1 MEYFEGSNF
10 SIDTLCSQ
18 TQVYAFWHGQL
29 ALGIICERIPSNIM
43 CFWKRVVRSIIVRA
57 EAKRSASVANG
68 ERKRNVSLPRPQYM
82 YCCLGKRSET
92 FRFQQPIEE
101 GSETSR
107 FQQPMGEGSETSRFH
122 AQNIC
127 IVVWVKEAKRFASN
141 NQWRKEAKRL
151 ASNNQWGKEAK
162 RLASNNQWGKEAKR
176 LASTPTIY
184 VLLFG

>member
-1 MEYFEGSNF
+1 M
-10 SIDTLCSQ
+10 
-18 TQVYAFWHGQL
+18 
-29 ALGIICERIPSNIM
+29 
-43 CFWKRVVRSIIVRA
+43 RSIIVRA

-82 YCCLGKRSET
+82 YCCLGERSET
-92 FRFQQPIEE
+92 FRFQQPMEEGSETSRFQQPMGE

-122 AQNIC
+122 AHNIC

-162 RLASNNQWGKEAKR
+162 RLAS
-176 LASTPTIY
+176 TPTIY

>member
-1 MEYFEGSNF
+1 
-10 SIDTLCSQ
+10 
-18 TQVYAFWHGQL
+18 
-29 ALGIICERIPSNIM
+29 M

-82 YCCLGKRSET
+82 YCCLGERSGT
-92 FRFQQPIEE
+92 F
-101 GSETSR
+101 R

-122 AQNIC
+122 AHIC
-127 IVVWVKEAKRFASN
+127 IVVWVKEAKRF
-141 NQWRKEAKRL
+141 

-176 LASTPTIY
+176 LASNNQWGIRSETSRSQQSLQQLFSSRRNIFRSNK
-184 VLLFG
+184 VNVNLLNVFHRCVANKLYSISSFDWLNF